1 MVARL
6 MKAWRWLPALVRAP
20 IVAFIVLNIG
30 STAGILPVF
39 ANTRFLPQVP
49 WSLPATC
56 LVMAGFW
63 FYFTGRGY
71 PAATRSARQHVTRR
85 KSLPWPI
92 WRAAFLPI
100 LLSIVT
106 VTSLRLALPSIL
118 PVEAPKI
125 ALDLGGYPLATAIG
139 LLLSVALTAGVAEE
153 IAFRGYLQKP
163 LEDSYGLIPALILT
177 GIAFWLAHADK
188 VALSHLP
195 FHLVAS
201 VLLGLSAYLTRSL
214 LPAIIGHA
222 LGDALLLPAYAFHKP
237 AFIWSSLAAKPLW
250 EGAGAS
256 TLGERLL
263 VILRALEPSRLLE
276 AGPPRTFA
284 LVTWVFLVSLA
295 LTSFALVRLARVSRT
310 VWPDV
315 AQAPDLEP
323 ASTAT

>member
-1 MVARL
+1 MTAKIL
-6 MKAWRWLPALVRAP
+6 KAWRWLPALVRAP

-30 STAGILPVF
+30 STAGVLPVL
-39 ANTRFLPQVP
+39 ANTKFLPQLP
-49 WSLPATC
+49 WSLPVTC

-63 FYFTGRGY
+63 LYFTGRGY
-71 PAATRSARQHVTRR
+71 PTATRSARQHVTRL
-85 KSLPWPI
+85 KSLPLPI
-92 WRAAFLPI
+92 WRAAILPL

-118 PVEAPKI
+118 TVEAPKT

-139 LLLSVALTAGVAEE
+139 LLLSVALTAGVTEE
-153 IAFRGYLQKP
+153 VAFRGYLQRP
-163 LEDSYGLIPALILT
+163 LEDSYGLIPALTLT

-237 AFIWSSLAAKPLW
+237 GFIWSSLAARPLW
-250 EGAGAS
+250 ESAGAS
-256 TLGERLL
+256 TLGERLQI
-263 VILRALEPSRLLE
+263 VLRALEPSRVLE
-276 AGPPRTFA
+276 AGPPRVFA
-284 LVTWVFLVSLA
+284 LVAWVFLASLA
-295 LTSFALVRLARVSRT
+295 LTSVALVRLARVSQE
-310 VWPDV
+310 VWSDV
-315 AQAPDLEP
+315 AQAPDL
-323 ASTAT
+323 

>member
-6 MKAWRWLPALVRAP
+6 MAAWRWLPALIRAP

-30 STAGILPVF
+30 STAGVLPVF
-39 ANTRFLPQVP
+39 ANTKFLPQVP
-49 WSLPATC
+49 WALPATS
-56 LVMAGFW
+56 LVMVGFW

-71 PAATRSARQHVTRR
+71 PAATRSSRQHATRL
-85 KSLPWPI
+85 KSLPGPI
-92 WRAAFLPI
+92 WRAAVLPL

-125 ALDLGGYPLATAIG
+125 ALDLGDYPFATVIG

-153 IAFRGYLQKP
+153 VAFRGYLQKP
-163 LEDSYGLIPALILT
+163 LEESYGLIPALILT
-177 GIAFWLAHADK
+177 GVAFWLAHADK

-222 LGDALLLPAYAFHKP
+222 LADALLLPAYAFHKP
-237 AFIWSSLAAKPLW
+237 AFIWSSLAARPLW
-250 EGAGAS
+250 ESAGVS
-256 TLGERLL
+256 TLGERLH
-263 VILRALEPSRLLE
+263 VVFRALEPSRLLE
-276 AGPPRTFA
+276 PGLPRIFA
-284 LVTWVFLVSLA
+284 IATWVFLVSAA
-295 LTSFALVRLARVSRT
+295 LTSVALVRLARVARR